1 MTETHKQLIT
11 RLRAKRDK
19 IRAGVKSHRPAST
32 PFARSWSRNAKPR
45 GKG

>member
-1 MTETHKQLIT
+1 MTETHKQRLA
-11 RLRAKRDK
+11 RLRAKRDA
-19 IRAGVKSHRPAST
+19 IRAGVKSHRPVTT